1 LELAFS
7 LWLWSIAARAEV
19 QVQVV
24 IGQNFTGST
33 YNTDV
38 VSLPP
43 GPSGAIGPSHFVEF
57 INGSF
62 AVYSKTN
69 GQNLKRVTDLHF

>member
-1 LELAFS
+1 
-7 LWLWSIAARAEV
+7 V